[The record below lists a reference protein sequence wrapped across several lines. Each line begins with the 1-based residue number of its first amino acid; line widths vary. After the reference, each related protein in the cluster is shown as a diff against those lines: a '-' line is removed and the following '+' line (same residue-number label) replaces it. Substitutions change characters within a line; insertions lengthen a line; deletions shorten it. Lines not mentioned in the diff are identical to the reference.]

1 MQSYKI
7 VRTLNDG
14 KEPQSFSLVRPG
26 GTEEYLLLH
35 FKTRAIFELN
45 GKKLNISPGECIILS
60 PGTPHSIFT
69 DGCELIHDWMHFYPE
84 NEEEFLK
91 LKIDINNFFTP
102 TDTGIIT
109 TAIRRCVQELIYK
122 DEFYEQIISAKVTEL
137 MVNLSRQ
144 LCRKDS
150 GSHKDALKALRL
162 DIYRNPMNYPDT
174 VHMANSVMLSRS
186 RFSVVYN
193 NLFGT
198 SPKAD
203 LINARISKA
212 SYLLTLGTM
221 SIADIAEQ
229 CGYQNVYHFIRQ
241 FRTVTGVTPGKYR
254 KGI

>member
-1 MQSYKI
+1 MPNYRI
-7 VRTLNDG
+7 VRTLHDG
-14 KEPQSFSLVRPG
+14 KEPRSFSLIRPN

-35 FKTRAIFELN
+35 FKTPAIFELE
-45 GKKLNISPGECIILS
+45 GKMLNISPGECIILS
-60 PGTPHSIFT
+60 PGTPHSIYT

-109 TAIRRCVQELIYK
+109 TSIRRCEHELIYK
-122 DEFYEQIISAKVTEL
+122 DEFYEQIISAKVTEM

-144 LCRKDS
+144 LTGTNQGAHR
-150 GSHKDALKALRL
+150 DALKALRL
-162 DIYRNPMNYPDT
+162 DIYRNPAKYPDT
-174 VHMANSVMLSRS
+174 LHMADMAMLSRS

-193 NLFGT
+193 NQFGT

-212 SYLLTLGTM
+212 SYLLSLGTL
-221 SIADIAEQ
+221 SISEIAEQ

-241 FRTVTGVTPGKYR
+241 FRKMTGVTPGKYR